1 MPCPRVMGNKNMTQ
15 RTPEFSLALTHV
27 FKGVARFTKA
37 KTTTQH
43 GDLNHQRSDDS
54 RRRTQILQKLYTD
67 HALERAELGEMAY
80 RETLPPD
87 GWINDR
93 LSSMGER
100 WRVHN
105 VDGFRCEIYD
115 AMS

>member
-1 MPCPRVMGNKNMTQ
+1 MGTNNMAY
-15 RTPEFSLALTHV
+15 RTPEFSVALTHV
-27 FKGVARFTKA
+27 FKGVARFTIA
-37 KTTTQH
+37 R
-43 GDLNHQRSDDS
+43 NASIRSDQTQLPANDS
-54 RRRTQILQKLYTD
+54 RRRTQILQQLYRD
-67 HALERAELGEMAY
+67 YAEEMADLGEFAY

-93 LSSMGER
+93 LFAMGER
-100 WRVHN
+100 WRVQN

>member
-1 MPCPRVMGNKNMTQ
+1 MTQ

-37 KTTTQH
+37 KAAPASDTNGH
-43 GDLNHQRSDDS
+43 LRADDS
-54 RRRTQILQKLYTD
+54 RRRTQILQQLYRE
-67 HALERAELGEMAY
+67 HAVDIAGLEGDLAY

-87 GWINDR
+87 VWINDR
-93 LSSMGER
+93 LTAMGER

>member
-1 MPCPRVMGNKNMTQ
+1 MTQ
-15 RTPEFSLALTHV
+15 RSPEFSLALTHV
-27 FKGVARFTKA
+27 LKGVARFTKA
-37 KTTTQH
+37 KPASQ
-43 GDLNHQRSDDS
+43 DSNHLRSDDS
-54 RRRTQILQKLYTD
+54 RRRTQILQQLYTA
-67 HALERAELGEMAY
+67 HAAELAELGDFG
-80 RETLPPD
+80 RNETLPPD

-93 LSSMGER
+93 LTSMGER

>member
-1 MPCPRVMGNKNMTQ
+1 MTY

-37 KTTTQH
+37 KPA
-43 GDLNHQRSDDS
+43 QRADIAHPRTDDS
-54 RRRTQILQKLYTD
+54 RRRTQILQKLYED
-67 HALERAELGEMAY
+67 HAVEMAELGETGH

-93 LSSMGER
+93 LASMGER

>member
-1 MPCPRVMGNKNMTQ
+1 MTY

-37 KTTTQH
+37 KTDSRR
-43 GDLNHQRSDDS
+43 GDPHHQRADDS
-54 RRRTQILQKLYTD
+54 RRRTQILQQLYRD
-67 HALERAELGEMAY
+67 HAVEVAGLEGELVW

-87 GWINDR
+87 NWINDR
-93 LSSMGER
+93 LASMGER

>member
-1 MPCPRVMGNKNMTQ
+1 MGNDNMAQ
-15 RTPEFSLALTHV
+15 RAPEFSLALTHV

-37 KTTTQH
+37 KVASQRD
-43 GDLNHQRSDDS
+43 DLENQKADDS
-54 RRRTQILQKLYTD
+54 RRRTQILQKLYND
-67 HALERAELGEMAY
+67 HATEMAELGNEFAY
-80 RETLPPD
+80 RGTLPPD
-87 GWINDR
+87 GWVNDR
-93 LSSMGER
+93 LTSLGER

>member
-1 MPCPRVMGNKNMTQ
+1 MTH

-37 KTTTQH
+37 KPAMTRSEPY
-43 GDLNHQRSDDS
+43 HQRTDDS
-54 RRRTQILQKLYTD
+54 RRRTQILQQLYSD
-67 HALERAELGEMAY
+67 HAVEMAELGEAGY

-93 LSSMGER
+93 LASMGER
-100 WRVHN
+100 WRVQN

>member
-1 MPCPRVMGNKNMTQ
+1 MTY

-37 KTTTQH
+37 KAES
-43 GDLNHQRSDDS
+43 NHSGADDS
-54 RRRTQILQKLYTD
+54 RRRTQILQKLHQDY
-67 HALERAELGEMAY
+67 AAERAELDGEYAY
-80 RETLPPD
+80 RQTLPPD

-93 LSSMGER
+93 LTTMGER
-100 WRVHN
+100 WRVQN

>member
-1 MPCPRVMGNKNMTQ
+1 MGTKNMTH

-37 KTTTQH
+37 KVES
-43 GDLNHQRSDDS
+43 NHSGADDS
-54 RRRTQILQKLYTD
+54 RRRTQILQKLHQDY
-67 HALERAELGEMAY
+67 AAERAELDGEYAY
-80 RETLPPD
+80 RQTLPPD

-93 LSSMGER
+93 LTTMGER
-100 WRVHN
+100 WRVQN

>member
-1 MPCPRVMGNKNMTQ
+1 MTH

-27 FKGVARFTKA
+27 FKGVARFTSA
-37 KTTTQH
+37 RFAGPGSNAIHPKT
-43 GDLNHQRSDDS
+43 DDS
-54 RRRTQILQKLYTD
+54 RRRTQILQKLYSD
-67 HALERAELGEMAY
+67 HAVELAELGGEITY

-93 LSSMGER
+93 LASMGER

>member
-1 MPCPRVMGNKNMTQ
+1 MTY

-37 KTTTQH
+37 RPESRQA
-43 GDLNHQRSDDS
+43 DLDHPKADDS
-54 RRRTQILQKLYTD
+54 RRRTQILQRLYRD
-67 HALERAELGEMAY
+67 HADEMAGMDSEPAH
-80 RETLPPD
+80 RQTLPPD

-93 LSSMGER
+93 LTTMGER
-100 WRVHN
+100 WRVQN

>member
-1 MPCPRVMGNKNMTQ
+1 MTD

-37 KTTTQH
+37 KASSSRD
-43 GDLNHQRSDDS
+43 DLNHQRADDS
-54 RRRTQILQKLYTD
+54 RRRSQILQKLYQD
-67 HALERAELGEMAY
+67 HASEMAELGDMNHGA
-80 RETLPPD
+80 TLPPD

-93 LSSMGER
+93 LTAMGER